1 MPSPLL
7 NAWTEAVR
15 AWSGVGA
22 PPSASSLG
30 LLRPGGPAP
39 QHPWGPE
46 AAAALVVP
54 AALAPYLD
62 HTLLRPDA
70 TEEEVE
76 ALAAEARTHGFG
88 GACVHAVHVAAL
100 VQALGDSAVEP
111 VSVVGFPHG
120 AHLAEIKLL
129 EARRAADEGAAV
141 VDVVASLGRLKAGEV
156 DRVLG
161 ELRALVSALAPVPVR
176 VILETGL
183 LPAKAVVL
191 GAGIALAAGCD
202 AVKTS
207 TGFNGPGARPED
219 VALLRAV
226 VGSQLGVKASG
237 GIRTAQQARALVAAG
252 ASRLGASSSVGLITR
267 S

>member
-1 MPSPLL
+1 
-7 NAWTEAVR
+7 
-15 AWSGVGA
+15 
-22 PPSASSLG
+22 
-30 LLRPGGPAP
+30 
-39 QHPWGPE
+39 
-46 AAAALVVP
+46 VP

-70 TEEEVE
+70 TEAEIE
-76 ALAAEARTHGFG
+76 AVAAEARTHGFG
-88 GACVHAVHVAAL
+88 GACVHPVHVAVL
-100 VQALGDSAVEP
+100 VRALGDSAVEP

-129 EARRAADEGAAV
+129 EARRAADEGAGA
-141 VDVVASLGRLKAGEV
+141 VDVVAPLGRLKAWEV

-183 LPAKAVVL
+183 LPATAVVL

-226 VGSQLGVKASG
+226 VGGQLGVKASG
-237 GIRTAQQARALVAAG
+237 GIRSAAQARALVAAG
-252 ASRLGASSSVGLITR
+252 ASRLGASSSVELVAG